1 MEPRTRARQ
10 SLSLMERIESIG
22 WDEVIRR
29 PALGACWEWRGGKH
43 ESGYG
48 LLHVRPRM
56 VKVHRVMLEARIG
69 EDLGE
74 RFALHRCDNPPCIN
88 PDHLHPGDAQRNLR
102 DAMERGRW
110 DPREFGSR
118 ATRRRK
124 VTPEIQESVLADL
137 AAGRS
142 KNATAHA
149 HGLSW
154 PTVNLIA
161 KRADMERS

>member
-1 MEPRTRARQ
+1 M
-10 SLSLMERIESIG
+10 
-22 WDEVIRR
+22 IRR
-29 PALGACWEWRGGKH
+29 PVLGACREWRGCKH
-43 ESGYG
+43 ESGYD

-74 RFALHRCDNPPCIN
+74 RFALHRCDNPPYIH

-102 DAMERGRW
+102 DAMEPGRW
-110 DPREFGSR
+110 DPREFGAR

-137 AAGRS
+137 AAGGN
-142 KNATAHA
+142 KNATAHTL
-149 HGLSW
+149 GLSW
-154 PTVNLIA
+154 PTVNLIV
-161 KRADMERS
+161 KRADTERS